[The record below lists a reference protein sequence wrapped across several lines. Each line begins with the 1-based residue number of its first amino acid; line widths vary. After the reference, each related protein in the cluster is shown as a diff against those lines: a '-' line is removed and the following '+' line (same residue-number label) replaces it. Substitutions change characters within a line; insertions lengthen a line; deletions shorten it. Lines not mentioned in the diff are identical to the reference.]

1 MCKDFTFNFEREE
14 IEKKCEAY
22 ATLNEQIRYLECVLK
37 EYKTNPPDLDVNYGI
52 SPTFEE
58 WIEGQLRWLSYLI
71 NEPESKVEGFVKII
85 GKMSDIV
92 RIFEA
97 MKEAQIVSMKTEV
110 TQIAKLFFNDP
121 LEAKKFTNQYYARKD
136 DIADNKRLS
145 RSPELKQF
153 INNLIEKS
161 FNQKK
166 DVLMEISNHIDKLL
180 KNSSY

>member
-37 EYKTNPPDLDVNYGI
+37 EYKTNPPDLNVNYGI

-97 MKEAQIVSMKTEV
+97 MKNKEIISTVTEAAQIGRIFFRDNTE
-110 TQIAKLFFNDP
+110 I
-121 LEAKKFTNQYYARKD
+121 KKFASNYAARKKD
-136 DIADNKRLS
+136 TIKEGRTTVSEPLVEFVK
-145 RSPELKQF
+145 ELIQ
-153 INNLIEKS
+153 IS
-161 FNQKK
+161 FKGRN
-166 DVLMEISNHIDKLL
+166 DELDSLRNFLDKM
-180 KNSSY
+180 K

>member
-37 EYKTNPPDLDVNYGI
+37 EYKTNPPDLNVNFGI

-58 WIEGQLRWLSYLI
+58 WIEAQLRWLSYLI
-71 NEPESKVEGFVKII
+71 NESESKVEGFVKIN

-97 MKEAQIVSMKTEV
+97 MKKTEIISTMTEV
-110 TQIAKLFFNDP
+110 VQIGRIFFRDNTNM
-121 LEAKKFTNQYYARKD
+121 KKFVDAYKGRKSD
-136 DIADNKRLS
+136 TIKLE
-145 RSPELKQF
+145 RSTTSEPLVEFVKELVKISF
-153 INNLIEKS
+153 KGRNDELDSLRSFLEK
-161 FNQKK
+161 
-166 DVLMEISNHIDKLL
+166 MR
-180 KNSSY
+180 